1 MTFRRARFPATALG
15 AVAAIWLAG
24 SGVAGIQTRPGR
36 LGVGV
41 SRGAPP
47 ASQSVAT
54 SPLGRRSPTPSSGA
68 SSRLLRARGLLRLRQ
83 PPVERDHLSVRHSA
97 PQSRPSSQAR
107 PTSASV
113 PSRTSRTSSRYGRRS
128 PSCTDIRRGNL
139 QELLM
144 YKALIEMSPDRAEF
158 LSLLFARPRP
168 AGVGPE
174 RPCGRA
180 LPRTRAPADEALYRR
195 TLAAIGRGS
204 REHHSFALRGGSQR
218 GSSTSTTAFH
228 AAGPTLSYNSSRPQR
243 MRYPTYAELQ
253 QETDGDGQPRGY
265 LASEANFRAHQ
276 ARSRQRNLLVP
287 LVGDFA
293 GAKALRAVGA
303 YLGGHGAHRRARS
316 TRRTWRTICSRMA
329 CGSGLPRTSRRCRS
343 TRPPTFIRACFNRCP
358 AAPGSR
364 STTLLDSMPGLMRD
378 FVGREDP
385 NLLGRPARVRT
396 SRLAAGASGWR

>member
-54 SPLGRRSPTPSSGA
+54 SPLGQALSDA
-68 SSRLLRARGLLRLRQ
+68 EFWRLVETFSEPEGYFDSDNLLSNETTFQYVIPRL
-83 PPVERDHLSVRHSA
+83 
-97 PQSRPSSQAR
+97 
-107 PTSASV
+107 
-113 PSRTSRTSSRYGRRS
+113 SRTVKPGLAYLGVGPEQNFAYIIALR
-128 PSCTDIRRGNL
+128 PAIAFVPDIRRGNL

-144 YKALIEMSPDRAEF
+144 YKALIEMASDRAEF

-168 AGVGPE
+168 AGVGPAT
-174 RPCGRA
+174 GVDA
-180 LPRTRAPADEALYRR
+180 LMDAYLRAPADEALYRR
-195 TLAAIGRGS
+195 TLAAIRQWLTV
-204 REHHSFALRGGSQR
+204 HHGFALHREDFSGVEYVYS
-218 GSSTSTTAFH
+218 AFH

-253 QETDGDGQPRGY
+253 RETDAAGQPRGY
-265 LASEANFRAHQ
+265 LASEANFRALKTFEE
-276 ARSRQRNLLVP
+276 RNLLVP

-303 YLGGHGAHRRARS
+303 YLGGHGVPVGAFYTSNVENYLFQNGVWERFAGNV
-316 TRRTWRTICSRMA
+316 A
-329 CGSGLPRTSRRCRS
+329 ALPIDASAL
-343 TRPPTFIRACFNRCP
+343 FIRACFDRCQG
-358 AAPGSR
+358 APGSR

-378 FVGREDP
+378 FNGGKIRTYWDV
-385 NLLGRPARVRT
+385 LAR
-396 SRLAAGASGWR
+396 SN